1 VLRKDREMKKYKV
14 KVVSTVTKYHLLS
27 ANSEAEAKA
36 TAGDIFSPMEFG
48 EEVSDSFWDQDVVEV
63 GEVQRALTAEENAFL
78 EAYLNCVAIAER
90 EDVVRFLLADSEER
104 SSNAFYDSMSDV
116 YTSICDAKEVWYA
129 AMQFAKE
136 GTK

>member
-1 VLRKDREMKKYKV
+1 MKTYTATVILTASRK
-14 KVVSTVTKYHLLS
+14 VTMTFPDDAIIQDIKEAFSHEGCLILWGDKEPDEHDYLV
-27 ANSEAEAKA
+27 ANLK
-36 TAGDIFSPMEFG
+36 
-48 EEVSDSFWDQDVVEV
+48 EEVPRS
-63 GEVQRALTAEENAFL
+63 LTAEENAFL
-78 EAYLNCVAIAER
+78 EAYLKCVAVAER
-90 EDVVRFLLADSEER
+90 EDVVLFLLADSEER